1 MGVVLRSGFVPS
13 RLAPIA
19 FASLAS
25 FVFAAC
31 SSSRDE
37 APLAT
42 TPAGNDGGPA
52 VTSTFTDG
60 GAPIES
66 CVTARTNAA
75 IAPVNLVFMFDQS
88 GSMGDEAHGG
98 LIFGYKRSERWDPV
112 TNGVKRF
119 VAEPASAGIRASL
132 QYFPAE
138 TGSGCDV
145 DYYKKPEV
153 PLTALPNA
161 SPFIA
166 SINKHGPMGGTPTLP
181 AVKGAIEYAKDLKA
195 QFPQEKSAVVLV
207 TDGEPSDCGSFDE
220 VKALLAAEA
229 ANVQTYV
236 VGVGNQ
242 LTALADLAKAGG
254 TGTATLV
261 DVSKSPQ
268 QTSDDLLKALAA
280 IRGQTISC
288 SLPIPPPPDGK
299 AIDPA
304 KVNVAVSAPGQSG
317 DVLTYDAT
325 CASPDG
331 WRYDDANAPKSID
344 LCPGAC
350 ERARLA
356 AGGAIE
362 VQLGCATKG
371 LK

>member
-1 MGVVLRSGFVPS
+1 MLSVRFGLFGSH
-13 RLAPIA
+13 I
-19 FASLAS
+19 ASLALAS
-25 FVFAAC
+25 LAVVAC
-31 SSSRDE
+31 SSTRDD

-42 TPAGNDGGPA
+42 TPANDGGATP
-52 VTSTFTDG
+52 TPGTFTDG

-75 IAPVNLVFMFDQS
+75 IAPVNLVVMFDQS

-98 LIFGYKRSERWDPV
+98 LLFGYKRSERWDPV

-119 VAEPASAGIRASL
+119 VAEPASTGIRASL

-138 TGSGCDV
+138 TGDGCDV
-145 DYYKKPEV
+145 GYYKNPEV

-161 SPFIA
+161 SPFVT
-166 SINKHGPMGGTPTLP
+166 SFNKHGPMGGTPTLP
-181 AVKGAIEYAKDLKA
+181 AVKGAIEYAKDLRT
-195 QFPQEKSAVVLV
+195 QFPQETAAVVLV
-207 TDGEPSDCGSFDE
+207 TDGEPSDCGSFDD
-220 VKALLAAEA
+220 VKNLLAAEA
-229 ANVQTYV
+229 ANVKTYV

-254 TGTATLV
+254 TGSAILV

-268 QTSDDLLKALAA
+268 QTSDDLLKAFAT

-317 DVLTYDAT
+317 DVLTYDGT
-325 CASPDG
+325 CASADG
-331 WRYDDANAPKSID
+331 WRYDDPNAPKSID